1 MIENSFEYFVS
12 YNQNLSDDIAQR
24 IYDTFVTQRGYKV
37 YVNHIEQ
44 QKRTG
49 RYKEDIDN
57 IIKSSKVFI
66 LVHSYGALTRKE
78 IIREVKVGFPEG
90 KMLRELWIVRE
101 NKADVPR
108 KSDDF
113 KKKTC
118 IDISEFEQKDFNS
131 LGDLARIIVRLCDGR
146 KSQIQSPEN

>member
-1 MIENSFEYFVS
+1 
-12 YNQNLSDDIAQR
+12 
-24 IYDTFVTQRGYKV
+24 
-37 YVNHIEQ
+37 
-44 QKRTG
+44 
-49 RYKEDIDN
+49 
-57 IIKSSKVFI
+57 
-66 LVHSYGALTRKE
+66 
-78 IIREVKVGFPEG
+78 
-90 KMLRELWIVRE
+90 MLRELWIVRE